1 MLWLFLWF
9 GYLFLPI
16 VLSAGVTSAYQQRMF
31 IHYAVRFRQRLWAY
45 LWPLGELLLLQMI
58 FLIFMGGTILLANQ
72 AGFFGS
78 RGFTHPAFWFALV
91 LAQILQ
97 LVIMFVIEGR
107 FNLVIGVTVSLSLLF
122 LSMLQVPFMPFA
134 TLIGSTFPTDA
145 QLLGSSGYLLI
156 LICLLLLIQ
165 VIYMPGRWL
174 NNGATH

>member
-1 MLWLFLWF
+1 
-9 GYLFLPI
+9 
-16 VLSAGVTSAYQQRMF
+16 
-31 IHYAVRFRQRLWAY
+31 
-45 LWPLGELLLLQMI
+45 MI

-78 RGFTHPAFWFALV
+78 RGFTHPAFWLALV

-97 LVIMFVIEGR
+97 LVIMLVIEGR
-107 FNLVIGVTVSLSLLF
+107 FNLVIGITVSLSILF

-145 QLLGSSGYLLI
+145 QLLGTSSYLLI